1 MGHAIDP
8 RSRSGDAAPAALDG
22 ISILAVRK
30 DTTGALDPNGDVTPI
45 QVDSDGALKV
55 TGGGGSL
62 QYTVD
67 TPSTG
72 IESGTVILA
81 VRNDA
86 GGSLVSA
93 NNDLSSMQVDA
104 NGALRVLPATHAVT
118 QSGTWNVGSVTTL
131 PALPTGTNAIGSVG
145 VTSLPALPTGTNA
158 IGSVGVTGTV
168 TVSLG
173 AALPTGSNVI
183 GAVTQSGTWNV
194 GSITTLPALP
204 TGTNAIGA
212 VTQSGTWNVGSITTL
227 PALPTGTNA
236 IGSVG
241 VTSLP
246 ALPTGSNAIGSVGV
260 TSLPSLPTGSNA
272 IGSVGVTGTVT
283 ATIGTALPTGT
294 NVIGGVTQSGTWNVG
309 SITTLPALA
318 AGTADIGAVKQ
329 THKPTPYKL
338 ISAATTN
345 ATSVSATANTLLYGY
360 YISNTNA
367 AVRYVK
373 FYNKASAPTVGTD
386 VPVLTLAIPAS
397 GAANVSFPAG
407 VNFTTGLAFATTTGA
422 ADTDTAAVA
431 ATEVIVN
438 LAYATY

>member
-55 TGGGGSL
+55 TGGGGGF

-145 VTSLPALPTGTNA
+145 VTSLPALPAGTNA
-158 IGSVGVTGTV
+158 IGTVGITG
-168 TVSLG
+168 
-173 AALPTGSNVI
+173 
-183 GAVTQSGTWNV
+183 
-194 GSITTLPALP
+194 
-204 TGTNAIGA
+204 
-212 VTQSGTWNVGSITTL
+212 
-227 PALPTGTNA
+227 
-236 IGSVG
+236 
-241 VTSLP
+241 
-246 ALPTGSNAIGSVGV
+246 
-260 TSLPSLPTGSNA
+260 
-272 IGSVGVTGTVT
+272 GTVT
-283 ATIGTALPTGT
+283 ATIGTALPTGS

-309 SITTLPALA
+309 SITTLPALPTGSNVIGGVTQS
-318 AGTADIGAVKQ
+318 GTWNVGSITTLPALPTGSNVIGAVTQ
-329 THKPTPYKL
+329 SAGPWTTVERGTVIAHGSASVTTTAAQVL
-338 ISAATTN
+338 ALAATRR
-345 ATSVSATANTLLYGY
+345 SATIQNL
-360 YISNTNA
+360 
-367 AVRYVK
+367 
-373 FYNKASAPTVGTD
+373 GTD
-386 VPVLTLAIPAS
+386 YIYLGATGITANNGLRLAAGQTVVIDKSPTAAIFAIAAS
-397 GAANVSFPAG
+397 GTQAVSY
-407 VNFTTGLAFATTTGA
+407 FTES
-422 ADTDTAAVA
+422 D
-431 ATEVIVN
+431 
-438 LAYATY
+438 

>member
-55 TGGGGSL
+55 TGGGGGF

-145 VTSLPALPTGTNA
+145 VTSLPALPTGSNA

-183 GAVTQSGTWNV
+183 GGVTQSGTWNV

-204 TGTNAIGA
+204 TGSNVIGA
-212 VTQSGTWNVGSITTL
+212 VTQSAGPWTT
-227 PALPTGTNA
+227 
-236 IGSVG
+236 VER
-241 VTSLP
+241 
-246 ALPTGSNAIGSVGV
+246 
-260 TSLPSLPTGSNA
+260 
-272 IGSVGVTGTVT
+272 GTVIAHGSASVTTT
-283 ATIGTALPTGT
+283 AAQVL
-294 NVIGGVTQSGTWNVG
+294 
-309 SITTLPALA
+309 ALA
-318 AGTADIGAVKQ
+318 ATRR
-329 THKPTPYKL
+329 
-338 ISAATTN
+338 
-345 ATSVSATANTLLYGY
+345 SATIQNL
-360 YISNTNA
+360 
-367 AVRYVK
+367 
-373 FYNKASAPTVGTD
+373 GTD
-386 VPVLTLAIPAS
+386 YIYLGATGITANNGLRLAAGQTVVIDKSPTAAIFAIAAS
-397 GAANVSFPAG
+397 GTQAVSY
-407 VNFTTGLAFATTTGA
+407 FTES
-422 ADTDTAAVA
+422 D
-431 ATEVIVN
+431 
-438 LAYATY
+438 

>member
-55 TGGGGSL
+55 TGGGGGF

-145 VTSLPALPTGTNA
+145 VTSLPALPAGTNA
-158 IGSVGVTGTV
+158 IGTVGITG
-168 TVSLG
+168 
-173 AALPTGSNVI
+173 
-183 GAVTQSGTWNV
+183 
-194 GSITTLPALP
+194 
-204 TGTNAIGA
+204 
-212 VTQSGTWNVGSITTL
+212 
-227 PALPTGTNA
+227 
-236 IGSVG
+236 
-241 VTSLP
+241 
-246 ALPTGSNAIGSVGV
+246 
-260 TSLPSLPTGSNA
+260 
-272 IGSVGVTGTVT
+272 GTVT
-283 ATIGTALPTGT
+283 ATIGTALPTGS

-309 SITTLPALA
+309 SITTLPALPT
-318 AGTADIGAVKQ
+318 GSNVIGAVTQ
-329 THKPTPYKL
+329 SAGPWTTVERGTVIAHGSASVTTTAAQVL
-338 ISAATTN
+338 ALAATRR
-345 ATSVSATANTLLYGY
+345 SATIQNL
-360 YISNTNA
+360 
-367 AVRYVK
+367 
-373 FYNKASAPTVGTD
+373 GTD
-386 VPVLTLAIPAS
+386 YIYLGATGITANNGLRLAAGQTVVIDKSPTAAIFAIAAS
-397 GAANVSFPAG
+397 GTQAVSY
-407 VNFTTGLAFATTTGA
+407 FTES
-422 ADTDTAAVA
+422 D
-431 ATEVIVN
+431 
-438 LAYATY
+438 

>member
-173 AALPTGSNVI
+173 AALPTGSNV
-183 GAVTQSGTWNV
+183 
-194 GSITTLPALP
+194 
-204 TGTNAIGA
+204 IGA

>member
-55 TGGGGSL
+55 TGGGGGF

-145 VTSLPALPTGTNA
+145 VTSLPALPAGTNAIGTVGITGGTVTATIGTALPTGSNVIGGVTQSGTWNVGSITTLPSLPTGTNAIGSVGVTSLPALPTGSNA

-173 AALPTGSNVI
+173 AALPTGSNVIGGVTQSGTWNVGSITTLPALPTGSNVI

-204 TGTNAIGA
+204 TGSNVIGA
-212 VTQSGTWNVGSITTL
+212 VTQSAGPWTT
-227 PALPTGTNA
+227 
-236 IGSVG
+236 VER
-241 VTSLP
+241 
-246 ALPTGSNAIGSVGV
+246 
-260 TSLPSLPTGSNA
+260 
-272 IGSVGVTGTVT
+272 GTVIAHGSASVTTT
-283 ATIGTALPTGT
+283 AAQVL
-294 NVIGGVTQSGTWNVG
+294 
-309 SITTLPALA
+309 ALA
-318 AGTADIGAVKQ
+318 ATRRSATIQNLGTDYIYIGA
-329 THKPTPYKL
+329 TG
-338 ISAATTN
+338 ISANNGLRLAAGQTVVIDK
-345 ATSVSATANTLLYGY
+345 SPTA
-360 YISNTNA
+360 
-367 AVRYVK
+367 
-373 FYNKASAPTVGTD
+373 
-386 VPVLTLAIPAS
+386 AIFAIAAS
-397 GAANVSFPAG
+397 GTQAVSY
-407 VNFTTGLAFATTTGA
+407 FTES
-422 ADTDTAAVA
+422 D
-431 ATEVIVN
+431 
-438 LAYATY
+438 

>member
-104 NGALRVLPATHAVT
+104 NGALRVLPATH
-118 QSGTWNVGSVTTL
+118 
-131 PALPTGTNAIGSVG
+131 
-145 VTSLPALPTGTNA
+145 
-158 IGSVGVTGTV
+158 
-168 TVSLG
+168 
-173 AALPTGSNVI
+173 
-183 GAVTQSGTWNV
+183 
-194 GSITTLPALP
+194 
-204 TGTNAIGA
+204 A